1 MRATWARR
9 GDPRDT
15 WSGTV
20 CSLRYPHPYVP
31 CGRQVPWCR
40 SAARACRHF
49 GQHGL
54 QLASQMC
61 AHAVPLLDIL
71 CARSRR
77 FFVTSLSSH
86 KAHIETPPGRT
97 RTSARA
103 THTLTHS
110 LTRSHSHSHIHTRA
124 PSANR
129 ATTSIL
135 PNRTLSASCSVA
147 KCNRQ
152 PRGAG
157 RSGAER
163 HRSAQ
168 PSFSCSQPAARR
180 VRRSAR
186 LRWSGGEPAARCAD
200 ALPVSVDG

>member
-20 CSLRYPHPYVP
+20 CSLRYPQPYVP

-86 KAHIETPPGRT
+86 KAHIETPPGAHT
-97 RTSARA
+97 HKCARHTH
-103 THTLTHS
+103 THTLTHILS
-110 LTRSHSHSHIHTRA
+110 LTITHSHTCALSQSRHDLHPA
-124 PSANR
+124 EPY
-129 ATTSIL
+129 
-135 PNRTLSASCSVA
+135 LSASCSVA
-147 KCNRQ
+147 KRNRQ

-157 RSGAER
+157 RGGAPLQCPKR
-163 HRSAQ
+163 SVVFAAGGTAGTPQRSA
-168 PSFSCSQPAARR
+168 AVERR
-180 VRRSAR
+180 RAGGEVRRHTAC
-186 LRWSGGEPAARCAD
+186 E
-200 ALPVSVDG
+200 